1 MMHRV
6 PAVLPGSRFGVAVV
20 ALWLVLLIPL
30 PGFSSVQGDEAPP
43 VMLPALESGQAISLA
58 DFQGKVI
65 YLDFWASWCGPCR
78 QSLPL
83 YEQMK
88 SEFPAE
94 AFEIVAINL
103 DESRDDAVRFLE
115 DHPVSYTILM
125 DPAGKSASQ
134 WQIQAMPTSFLLDS
148 DGRIIR
154 SWAGFNSS
162 HLDEIENEIRTTL
175 Q

>member
-1 MMHRV
+1 
-6 PAVLPGSRFGVAVV
+6 
-20 ALWLVLLIPL
+20 
-30 PGFSSVQGDEAPP
+30 
-43 VMLPALESGQAISLA
+43 MLPALESGQAISLA

-125 DPAGKSASQ
+125 DPAGKSANQ

>member
-1 MMHRV
+1 MHRV
-6 PAVLPGSRFGVAVV
+6 PVVRPGSCFRAAVV

-30 PGFSSVQGDEAPP
+30 PGFSSAQGDEAPP
-43 VMLPALESGQAISLA
+43 FMLPALESGQAISLA